1 MRFGVALAIVA
12 LGLGACGVTTYK
24 SNLAFDVTQQ
34 AYVTDRTTQAVVVSY
49 ADDAPHRPCSALIV
63 C

>member
-1 MRFGVALAIVA
+1 MRFGVASAILA
-12 LGLGACGVTTYK
+12 LSLGACGGTTYK

-49 ADDAPHRPCSALIV
+49 ANGPLELPCSELIV

>member
-12 LGLGACGVTTYK
+12 IGLGGCATRTYT

-34 AYVTDRTTQAVVVSY
+34 AYVTDRTTQAVVVER
-49 ADDAPHRPCSALIV
+49 ADSAPQRPCSGRIV

>member
-1 MRFGVALAIVA
+1 MRFGVALAIVVF
-12 LGLGACGVTTYK
+12 GLGGCGTKTYK

-34 AYVTDRTTQAVVVSY
+34 AYVTDRPAQAVVVSY
-49 ADDAPHRPCSALIV
+49 GGDAPQRPCSGLIV